1 MEKDADFNFLLKKI
15 KESEEKQLEIIKKI
29 EDLYNNLQTRVSII
43 ESYGIEDLKKD
54 VYKIDS
60 KVSSFESEHDDRK
73 EKWQMGLN
81 FLVQLIWVAM
91 AAWLLTKLGLQ
102 PPL

>member
-1 MEKDADFNFLLKKI
+1 MEKATDLEVLLKKI
-15 KESEEKQLEIIKKI
+15 KESEEKQLEIINK
-29 EDLYNNLQTRVSII
+29 LQIRLSII
-43 ESYGIEDLKKD
+43 ESNNLEDLKKD
-54 VYKIDS
+54 IYSLNS
-60 KVSSFESEHDDRK
+60 KVKMLESEHDNRK

>member
-1 MEKDADFNFLLKKI
+1 MEKATDLEVLLKKI
-15 KESEEKQLEIIKKI
+15 KESEEKQLEIINK
-29 EDLYNNLQTRVSII
+29 LQIRLSII
-43 ESYGIEDLKKD
+43 ESNNLEDLKKD
-54 VYKIDS
+54 ICHLNS
-60 KVSSFESEHDDRK
+60 KVKMFESEHDNRK